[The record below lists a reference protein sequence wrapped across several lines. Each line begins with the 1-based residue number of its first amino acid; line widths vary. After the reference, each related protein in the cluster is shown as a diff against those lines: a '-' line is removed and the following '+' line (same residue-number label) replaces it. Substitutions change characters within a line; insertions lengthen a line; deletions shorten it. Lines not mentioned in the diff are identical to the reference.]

1 MNEKRML
8 VAPLHRFVDEVNIN
22 CKMISIGDGGNEL
35 GMGKVIEQ
43 IVNNPKI
50 PNGSTIGCVI
60 PADLLISASVSNWGG
75 YALAAS
81 VALIRAKEDHRTT
94 TADINSDDDDGAIAI
109 SVVIKKWV
117 ERCVPTVED
126 EIALLDRCVV
136 AGCRDGVS
144 GKLERTVDG
153 MPLETSLQ
161 CLRDIRNCAS
171 LVHDCASL

>member
-1 MNEKRML
+1 MGK
-8 VAPLHRFVDEVNIN
+8 EVNVN
-22 CKMISIGDGGNEL
+22 CKTISIGDGGNEL

-50 PNGSTIGCVI
+50 PNGSKIGCVI

-81 VALIRAKEDHRTT
+81 AALIRAKEDHRTN
-94 TADINSDDDDGAIAI
+94 ASIHSDDDDKAIDI
-109 SVVIKKWV
+109 SVFIKTWV
-117 ERCVPTVED
+117 DRCVPTVED

-144 GKLERTVDG
+144 GKLERTVD
-153 MPLETSLQ
+153 
-161 CLRDIRNCAS
+161 
-171 LVHDCASL
+171 